1 MWPVIVLTIIIL
13 IAACERNRPPS
24 FLTRVQE
31 DCANGDQ
38 WACDLL
44 TSLSNATPRNDP
56 DGKRVRRAGA
66 VDHPQ

>member
-1 MWPVIVLTIIIL
+1 MRGTHQVAMWPVIILTMIL
-13 IAACERNRPPS
+13 LVAACERNRPPS

-44 TSLSNATPRNDP
+44 ASLSNAARTR
-56 DGKRVRRAGA
+56 
-66 VDHPQ
+66 Q